1 MFKKQEK
8 QRITYS
14 SEGNNTQIDY
24 LICSNEIRRMIKDC
38 IYKVILG
45 ESVVSEHRLL
55 VADINIKNLSL
66 KPVEKI
72 KGINLDGEGGG
83 FFLDKLKDWLQD
95 CIDTANE
102 LWHAFKDNCLSKVRK
117 HLDES
122 KSPLKIKKR
131 SWRWTEE
138 TRKRKAIA
146 TIYKESGF
154 QEIDPL

>member
-8 QRITYS
+8 HRITYS

-38 IYKVILG
+38 ICKVILG

-72 KGINLDGEGGG
+72 KGINLDREGGG
-83 FFLDKLKDWLQD
+83 FFLDKLKD
-95 CIDTANE
+95 
-102 LWHAFKDNCLSKVRK
+102 
-117 HLDES
+117 
-122 KSPLKIKKR
+122 
-131 SWRWTEE
+131 
-138 TRKRKAIA
+138 
-146 TIYKESGF
+146 
-154 QEIDPL
+154 